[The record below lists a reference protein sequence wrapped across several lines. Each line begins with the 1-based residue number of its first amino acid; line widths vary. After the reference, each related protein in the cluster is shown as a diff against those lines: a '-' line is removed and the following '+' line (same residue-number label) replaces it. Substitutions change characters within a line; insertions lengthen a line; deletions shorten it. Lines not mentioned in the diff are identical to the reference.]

1 MDNLKT
7 TNTLLLIIVI
17 PLIFW
22 LLKTLDFI
30 FVPLVMA
37 MFIALLFLPIMRWLK
52 RKRLPKTLS
61 IIVIVLI
68 MCGALKIGV
77 EIIQLSSH
85 EILSADTEFVAKAET
100 KLAETLAS
108 VELFFGIERPADQSI
123 FNYYLRGN
131 GGIEDFGSTFKTIQ
145 STLSFSVTTLFFVLL
160 LLSESINLETIM
172 NKTIFKQRRDSI
184 KTFYKIENDVLTF
197 VKVKFLVSLL
207 TGIGFSI
214 ACWSFDVSFPIFW
227 GLFAFL
233 INFIQ
238 MIGSVISV
246 IMLTLFALVELDASG
261 TLLFFIIVITGVQ
274 VIFGGIV
281 EPIMMGRTFSLNIIT
296 VLIMLMLWG
305 FIWGI
310 PGLIMSI
317 PITVFMKIVF
327 DQFPKTQVISSF
339 MAGPEKK

>member
-1 MDNLKT
+1 
-7 TNTLLLIIVI
+7 
-17 PLIFW
+17 
-22 LLKTLDFI
+22 
-30 FVPLVMA
+30 
-37 MFIALLFLPIMRWLK
+37 
-52 RKRLPKTLS
+52 
-61 IIVIVLI
+61 
-68 MCGALKIGV
+68 MCGASKIGT
-77 EIIQLSSH
+77 EIIQLSSQ
-85 EILSADTEFVAKAET
+85 EILSVDTEFWDKAET
-100 KLAETLAS
+100 KLTETLAS
-108 VELFFGIERPADQSI
+108 VEIFFGIERPADQTI
-123 FNYYLRGN
+123 FNYYLKGN

-145 STLSFSVTTLFFVLL
+145 STLSFTVTTLFFVLL

-184 KTFYKIENDVLTF
+184 KTFYKIENYVLTF
-197 VKVKFLVSLL
+197 VKVKFIVSLL

-281 EPIMMGRTFSLNIIT
+281 EPIMMERTFSLNIIT

-305 FIWGI
+305 YIWGI
-310 PGLIMSI
+310 PALIMSI
-317 PITVFMKIVF
+317 PITVFIKIVF
-327 DQFPKTQVISSF
+327 DQFPKTRIISSF
-339 MAGPEKK
+339 MAGPETK

>member
-1 MDNLKT
+1 
-7 TNTLLLIIVI
+7 
-17 PLIFW
+17 
-22 LLKTLDFI
+22 
-30 FVPLVMA
+30 
-37 MFIALLFLPIMRWLK
+37 MFITLLFLPIMRWLK
-52 RKRLPKTLS
+52 RKSLPKTLS
-61 IIVIVLI
+61 IVVIVLI
-68 MCGALKIGV
+68 MCGASKIGT
-77 EIIQLSSH
+77 EIIQLSSQ
-85 EILSADTEFVAKAET
+85 EILSVDTEFWDKAET
-100 KLAETLAS
+100 KLTETLAS
-108 VELFFGIERPADQSI
+108 VEIFFGIERPADQTI
-123 FNYYLRGN
+123 FNYYLKGN

-145 STLSFSVTTLFFVLL
+145 STLSFTVTTLFFVLL

-184 KTFYKIENDVLTF
+184 KTFHKIENDVLTF
-197 VKVKFLVSLL
+197 VKVKFIVSLL

-281 EPIMMGRTFSLNIIT
+281 EPIMMERTFSLNIIT

-305 FIWGI
+305 YIWGI
-310 PGLIMSI
+310 PALIMSI
-317 PITVFMKIVF
+317 PITVFIKIVF
-327 DQFPKTQVISSF
+327 DQFPKTRIISSL

>member
-1 MDNLKT
+1 
-7 TNTLLLIIVI
+7 
-17 PLIFW
+17 
-22 LLKTLDFI
+22 
-30 FVPLVMA
+30 
-37 MFIALLFLPIMRWLK
+37 
-52 RKRLPKTLS
+52 
-61 IIVIVLI
+61 
-68 MCGALKIGV
+68 MCGALKIGI

-85 EILSADTEFVAKAET
+85 EILSVDTEFLDKAET
-100 KLAETLAS
+100 KLTETIAS
-108 VELFFGIERPADQSI
+108 AELFFGIERPADQSI
-123 FNYYLRGN
+123 FNYYLKGN

-145 STLSFSVTTLFFVLL
+145 STLSFTVTTLFFVLL

-238 MIGSVISV
+238 MIGSVIAV

-274 VIFGGIV
+274 VIFGGIL

-305 FIWGI
+305 YIWGI

-317 PITVFMKIVF
+317 PITVFIKIVF
-327 DQFPKTQVISSF
+327 DQFPKTRIISSF
-339 MAGPEKK
+339 MAGPATK